1 MIRVNEIKTPLEG
14 TYDDVL
20 AGAAKALRISK
31 RKILSLEIVR
41 KSLDSR
47 KKENLF
53 FVHSV
58 DVTVD
63 GDEKEI
69 LAKSDNDVKIKYP
82 HDKYKY
88 IVTGKTGIAYFNY
101 GFTVD
106 LIVSTL
112 IIYLFFY
119 YFIIKI
125 EFRFLYLKF
134 RTIRSL

>member
-69 LAKSDNDVKIKYP
+69 LAKSRNKKAA
-82 HDKYKY
+82 
-88 IVTGKTGIAYFNY
+88 IVEPILCPN
-101 GFTVD
+101 
-106 LIVSTL
+106 ISEQVS
-112 IIYLFFY
+112 FV
-119 YFIIKI
+119 
-125 EFRFLYLKF
+125 
-134 RTIRSL
+134 RSLSASVPAECGRR

>member
-53 FVHSV
+53 
-58 DVTVD
+58 
-63 GDEKEI
+63 
-69 LAKSDNDVKIKYP
+69 L
-82 HDKYKY
+82 
-88 IVTGKTGIAYFNY
+88 
-101 GFTVD
+101 FTA
-106 LIVSTL
+106 ST
-112 IIYLFFY
+112 
-119 YFIIKI
+119 
-125 EFRFLYLKF
+125 
-134 RTIRSL
+134 

>member
-69 LAKSDNDVKIKYP
+69 LGFDATLFLCCQGICGD
-82 HDKYKY
+82 
-88 IVTGKTGIAYFNY
+88 GKGLRH
-101 GFTVD
+101 GGV
-106 LIVSTL
+106 
-112 IIYLFFY
+112 
-119 YFIIKI
+119 
-125 EFRFLYLKF
+125 
-134 RTIRSL
+134 